1 MAKKGK
7 KPNPVQVIVRHAHR
21 FGLDPAAV
29 VAYMLEESGGRWD
42 ALGDH
47 GTSFGPFQMHRGGAL
62 GSHSGA
68 WAESPAGLIAGM
80 RMMAQGGARGL
91 KGEAAV
97 RAIYSGFGK
106 GTPLAVPKGIAQY
119 GNAQRQVNS
128 VAQTPQNTQMP
139 VKGSVS
145 PPNATP
151 PLSGGLT
158 PLNYTVPSLGPVS
171 GPMGK
176 VPVDAGNFGKV
187 GDFQQVDFVPP
198 QIEPVI
204 QKVVPHKNG
213 KPWHPTPQQTQQE
226 VGGVVR
232 NGWKYPKMITGVP
245 SKFSNTT
252 FAGHADMV
260 HVDTSLL
267 LKINQIGRILGV
279 KINVISG
286 YRSPKYS
293 AGVGGYAN
301 DPHAR
306 GVAVDAYINGRPI
319 GDYPGAVA
327 LMKRLGLE
335 TGATPNFYRGNRDP
349 EHVQIPGS
357 GIDKSKH
364 AKHTMR

>member
-139 VKGSVS
+139 AKGPVS

-171 GPMGK
+171 GPMGS

-187 GDFQQVDFVPP
+187 GDFQQVSFKRTPVTAPLVPNAPHVRKAASKKIPLQSGGDLFGPQAKPKIIGMPYEGTHGKSFNVRGGSDNWESENAVDFSVPVGT
-198 QIEPVI
+198 PVYALADGVI
-204 QKVVPHKNG
+204 GSQFGSLGSGGRFAGLRLHLVSKVNEWYYAHLSKFAPGLQPGTRVRRGQLLGYTGSANGVPHLHLASKKG
-213 KPWHPTPQQTQQE
+213 SPQ
-226 VGGVVR
+226 
-232 NGWKYPKMITGVP
+232 
-245 SKFSNTT
+245 
-252 FAGHADMV
+252 
-260 HVDTSLL
+260 
-267 LKINQIGRILGV
+267 
-279 KINVISG
+279 
-286 YRSPKYS
+286 
-293 AGVGGYAN
+293 
-301 DPHAR
+301 
-306 GVAVDAYINGRPI
+306 
-319 GDYPGAVA
+319 
-327 LMKRLGLE
+327 
-335 TGATPNFYRGNRDP
+335 
-349 EHVQIPGS
+349 
-357 GIDKSKH
+357 
-364 AKHTMR
+364 